1 MAWEATM
8 PKKPEASRVICPG
21 CRRTITIPQG
31 FSGDEF
37 LCAACHYPQTM
48 PLKEVRGIPG
58 AWFRAGCVLGIGL
71 VGLTG
76 FTLCILYLAGTG
88 RKTWFALLLLVM
100 VAMITLPLSVY
111 RRRRHLL
118 ALIPALY
125 LPLGLWCYLWYLA
138 PGVGWGYAPSLLGGG
153 IFFLVLGSGALYL
166 YRRDMRSLPR
176 W

>member
-1 MAWEATM
+1 MAGEAAT
-8 PKKPEASRVICPG
+8 PKKPEASRIICTG
-21 CRRTITIPQG
+21 CRRPITIPPG
-31 FSGDEF
+31 FSGGEF
-37 LCAACHYPQTM
+37 LCAACHYPQAI
-48 PLKEVRGIPG
+48 PGREGRGIPG

-71 VGLTG
+71 VALAGL
-76 FTLCILYLAGTG
+76 TLCILYLAGTG

-100 VAMITLPLSVY
+100 AAVIALPLAVF

-118 ALIPALY
+118 ALTSALY

-153 IFFLVLGSGALYL
+153 AFFLVLGSGALYL
-166 YRRDMRSLPR
+166 YRRDLRSLPR